1 MRTNA
6 HYRLHSLSRRRA
18 AADPFRIEPDGSWL
32 GFADYLAVVVGG
44 DPFPPSGPVD
54 GMYMHEAHENY
65 DFDGDD
71 VRDVVFSAPVNMADS
86 HGIIRTDHVPA
97 FTDLTSGGE
106 AYGGEAE
113 ALNNITGDE
122 AKKSGPVVLVQFADG
137 YSDQFSAKEA
147 IAYMKAKGYGI
158 EDIASINDIA
168 LDV

>member
-1 MRTNA
+1 MRTNT
-6 HYRLHSLSRRRA
+6 HHRLHSLNRRRA

-54 GMYMHEAHENY
+54 GMYMYEAHEDY
-65 DFDGDD
+65 DLGDD
-71 VRDVVFSAPVNMADS
+71 VHDVVFSAPVDMADS
-86 HGIIRTDHVPA
+86 RGVIQTDHVPA

-113 ALNNITGDE
+113 AYNNITGDE
-122 AKKSGPVVLVQFADG
+122 AKKSGPVVLVEFTDG

-158 EDIASINDIA
+158 EDIAFINDIA